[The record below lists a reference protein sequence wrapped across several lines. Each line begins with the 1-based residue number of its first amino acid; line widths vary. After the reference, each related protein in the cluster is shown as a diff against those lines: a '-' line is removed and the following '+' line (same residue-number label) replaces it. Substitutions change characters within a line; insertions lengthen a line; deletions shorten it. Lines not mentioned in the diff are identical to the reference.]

1 MCYKNRSGPGGQRM
15 SNGKNEKEE
24 EGRVLRGQK
33 WGLCFFF
40 FFFFHL
46 KKILGRGG
54 GSLLLRSGVRPA
66 AKVNGEMR
74 QLLQGRD

>member
-1 MCYKNRSGPGGQRM
+1 MEKMRKRKRVEYSEAR
-15 SNGKNEKEE
+15 NG
-24 EGRVLRGQK
+24 V
-33 WGLCFFF
+33 FASSS